1 MESQGYQYEGAEA
14 SFELLVRRSR
24 PGYQPPFELEDFWVV
39 ERRRTRREPATRA
52 TCRPRR
58 W

>member
-1 MESQGYQYEGAEA
+1 MESRGFQYENAEA
-14 SFELLVRRSR
+14 SFELLVRRTR

-39 ERRRTRREPATRA
+39 ERRRTRPGAATRA
-52 TCRPRR
+52 TCRPRP